1 MDEKALS
8 VVLDNIRN
16 LAAINRKTGSHLS
29 LGTGFLTGKETVR
42 LKNCLKSAVWIL
54 AQFRPFQEDMT
65 DISVEYERLRQ
76 KYEDKSFRVPASI
89 QKCEAFQGGMAK
101 PYELPWSVFST
112 VITANARVYACLH
125 HRQDP
130 RCFIGDMREGKSF
143 ADIWN
148 SYRKWQVFEE
158 IDVQG
163 CPAFCRNDAINRT
176 LDDLNKHIFH
186 QEFL

>member
-76 KYEDKSFRVPASI
+76 KYEDKSFRVLASI

-101 PYELPWSVFST
+101 PYDHCRGLFFPPSSPPMLGYTPVF
-112 VITANARVYACLH
+112 IIAR
-125 HRQDP
+125 
-130 RCFIGDMREGKSF
+130 I
-143 ADIWN
+143 
-148 SYRKWQVFEE
+148 
-158 IDVQG
+158 
-163 CPAFCRNDAINRT
+163 PAALLAT
-176 LDDLNKHIFH
+176 
-186 QEFL
+186 